1 MNSVGSKRRSFTCH
15 KTLEGGPNLVFE
27 QECRKKLSVVTDGL
41 CHMSHVISHLKA
53 GLIHFFRT
61 KVLKSNVFRG
71 YLCVICHRS

>member
-53 GLIHFFRT
+53 GLTWFLNKNAEKSFR
-61 KVLKSNVFRG
+61 S
-71 YLCVICHRS
+71 